1 MVATGTFQ
9 KPLDRQIDE
18 SIRLKFSTPSSIIM
32 NSGSEWRGDAIPRA
46 AFSAPGLESKRKKRQ
61 CAAQYMVTKQ
71 EEEERN
77 KSLENTDSMKLFKKK
92 SFSYFNSLNV
102 CLKRC
107 ANTRKR
113 LQKQIVSDFFILR
126 TPFLS
131 LWTDPSDVQISFG

>member
-1 MVATGTFQ
+1 
-9 KPLDRQIDE
+9 
-18 SIRLKFSTPSSIIM
+18 
-32 NSGSEWRGDAIPRA
+32 
-46 AFSAPGLESKRKKRQ
+46 
-61 CAAQYMVTKQ
+61 MVTKQ

-77 KSLENTDSMKLFKKK
+77 KSLENTDSMKLLKK

-131 LWTDPSDVQISFG
+131 LWTDPSDV